1 MTVPPAIAYTLA
13 GLIVYSLAAT
23 AWVVFRGIGPKRV
36 LFIKSGRTIIPKPLK
51 MGQKEFHWTRPD
63 KSEAAFPLKD
73 ETANPYGKRGTCWIV
88 DDSTGKFLT
97 WDAISG
103 EPLDFDHNYY
113 AQVIS
118 DKREIKWF
126 QGQALA
132 DKPAVG
138 PKPMIVLIVIG
149 VLAFFLFQKFGG

>member
-1 MTVPPAIAYTLA
+1 LITPAIAYTLA
-13 GLIVYSLAAT
+13 GLMLYSLGTT

-51 MGQKEFHWTRPD
+51 MGQKEYTWTRAD
-63 KSEAAFPLKD
+63 KSEATYPLKD

-88 DDSTGKFLT
+88 DDANGEFLT
-97 WDAISG
+97 WDASG
-103 EPLDFDHNYY
+103 MELPFDHNYY

-126 QGQALA
+126 QAQAAA
-132 DKPAVG
+132 DKGAVG
-138 PKPMIVLIVIG
+138 PKPILIIL
-149 VLAFFLFQKFGG
+149 VLAVVGFFLFQKFGGG